1 MSRARLR
8 RMTPAD
14 FDATRALLPNV
25 SDERAA
31 VAREA
36 LVEGKTNEDIGARHK
51 CTPQA
56 VDTAVRTFWKKQE
69 DYRESQRVS
78 MLAGAVVPPGWEV
91 VTLIAPSALVKKFR
105 AEVAAL
111 GDGTAEQKTKGA

>member
-1 MSRARLR
+1 
-8 RMTPAD
+8 MTPAD